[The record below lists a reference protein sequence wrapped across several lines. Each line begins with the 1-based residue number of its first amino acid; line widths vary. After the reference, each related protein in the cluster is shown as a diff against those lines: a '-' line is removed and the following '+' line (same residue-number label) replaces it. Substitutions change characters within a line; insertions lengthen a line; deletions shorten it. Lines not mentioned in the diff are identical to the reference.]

1 MALTSN
7 QAYTKLTEIARPVAN
22 LTVSNN
28 LTVGGVISGGPFLK
42 MQSVP
47 VATAAPTE
55 ATLIDLR
62 PDQSGTTFLLTQSA
76 TGANDQVFVLP
87 PAQVG
92 LTYTFTVVD
101 ATSGSTISI
110 MPFGYTVAGGN
121 PTAAGNGVSEAYA
134 NSIQAII
141 AIGQASGG
149 YATGA
154 VSDQINSIAGSGNAA
169 GGIMFTAGLA
179 GLASLKLTCVSLSV
193 TGAILTG
200 CRWVGEGQAPAAQDI
215 DVSA

>member
-121 PTAAGNGVSEAYA
+121 PTAAGNGVAEAYA
-134 NSIQAII
+134 FSMQVISTDGSAT
-141 AIGQASGG
+141 GG
-149 YATGA
+149 YSTGA
-154 VSDQINSIAGSGNAA
+154 VSGQVNSVAGSGSVT
-169 GGIMFTAGLA
+169 GWDVFTAGMA
-179 GLASLKLTCVSLSV
+179 GAATLTLTCVSLST
-193 TGAILTG
+193 TGVGLTG
-200 CRWVGEGQAPAAQDI
+200 CRWIGKGSCIVAQDI